1 MEYAHIP
8 IFEVLLENKKNNAK
22 GQSKT
27 IACPAKFLLPKV
39 EAGWLLTLG
48 SQPNENKYWAK
59 PISETRAPATTR
71 QLNMVF
77 RFFSLCSTLSP
88 KKKTI
93 ATQSHIN
100 HLVIKK
106 STFVAQNIDSV
117 PRTNSPKNKIVT
129 REKLRVVTF
138 ILRCDQNQTVS
149 KMPKYT

>member
-27 IACPAKFLLPKV
+27 ITCPAIFLLPKV
-39 EAGWLLTLG
+39 EDGWLPFID

-59 PISETRAPATTR
+59 PISETRVPATTR

-88 KKKTI
+88 KKKTV
-93 ATQSHIN
+93 ATQNHIN

-117 PRTNSPKNKIVT
+117 PRTNSPKNKSVT